1 MKNEF
6 YEHINNKEYERQKQ
20 KFRLVNKHNITTVS
34 LRVET
39 RWNIFCVRIWY
50 SMFFNIYFLKFIPMS
65 FSCF

>member
-39 RWNIFCVRIWY
+39 R
-50 SMFFNIYFLKFIPMS
+50 
-65 FSCF
+65 